1 MQFLL
6 PHSVSVADNRKKVY
20 LDLLQMLG
28 LGTKS
33 PRTLT
38 KNFPNS
44 YGDILSDIMFIV
56 YVCEGTDFPYT
67 FHLVQFTVSPVTN
80 KFGVIGFTLTILNI
94 LKHAKPHHVI
104 LFNTSQV

>member
-20 LDLLQMLG
+20 LDLLQKLG
-28 LGTKS
+28 PGTKS
-33 PRTLT
+33 PRPLT

-67 FHLVQFTVSPVTN
+67 FHLVQFTVSPLISHCVWCYISMLSLHLYEP
-80 KFGVIGFTLTILNI
+80 GVNMC
-94 LKHAKPHHVI
+94 
-104 LFNTSQV
+104 

>member
-67 FHLVQFTVSPVTN
+67 FHLVQFTVSPLECYFHGSLITWLLYASVN
-80 KFGVIGFTLTILNI
+80 
-94 LKHAKPHHVI
+94 
-104 LFNTSQV
+104 